1 MISDLGGLLDHQN
14 LERASRLLRELTE
27 ANRACET
34 RRTRADEKDVDFELI
49 ALRHGEVLTRN
60 GRACPLRSRNVSAVD
75 STPRRSFASDNTAPI
90 APEILQAIL
99 DANAGDANAYGA
111 DPWTARAVACLREH
125 FGDDADIYFTFNG
138 TGANVAA
145 LSSLLQPWESVLA
158 PATAH
163 LQTDECGALERFNGS
178 KVVPIATS
186 DGKLRPG
193 DIEPYLRGGHD
204 VHFSQ
209 PRALSI
215 SQAPEFGG
223 LYEIEEL
230 RELCDFAHG
239 RGLIVH
245 LDGAR
250 LANAAAALGT
260 DLRSTSRA
268 AGVDVLSFGGT
279 KNGLMLGE
287 AICFFK
293 PELHRDAAPFVQKQS
308 MQLASKMRYIAAQ
321 FVALLT
327 DDRWLRYA
335 AHANAMAQR
344 LHERVRAIEGVRV
357 TRPVRCNAIFATLDR
372 GAIDAI
378 QRDFFFYIFDEA
390 LPEVRWMTHWATTE
404 RDVDEFAD
412 CIKRATA

>member
-1 MISDLGGLLDHQN
+1 M
-14 LERASRLLRELTE
+14 
-27 ANRACET
+27 
-34 RRTRADEKDVDFELI
+34 
-49 ALRHGEVLTRN
+49 
-60 GRACPLRSRNVSAVD
+60 D
-75 STPRRSFASDNTAPI
+75 STPRRSFASDNNAPI

-99 DANAGDANAYGA
+99 DANAGDAAAYGN
-111 DPWTARAVACLREH
+111 DPWTARAVACFRKH
-125 FGDDADIYFTFNG
+125 FGEDAEIYLTFNG
-138 TGANVAA
+138 TGANVAG
-145 LSSLLQPWESVLA
+145 LSSLLRPWESVLA

-163 LQTDECGALERFNGS
+163 LQTDECGALERFSGS

-186 DGKLRPG
+186 DGKLRPS
-193 DIEPYLRGGHD
+193 DLEPYLRGEE

-215 SQAPEFGG
+215 SQAPELGG

-230 RELCDFAHG
+230 RELCRFAHE

-260 DLRSTSRA
+260 DLRTTSRD

-279 KNGLMLGE
+279 KNGLLLGE

-293 PELHRDAAPFVQKQS
+293 PDLHHGAAPFVQKQA

-321 FVALLT
+321 FVGLLT
-327 DDRWLRYA
+327 EDRWRAYA
-335 AHANAMAQR
+335 SHANLMAQR
-344 LHERVRAIEGVRV
+344 LHDRLRAIEGVRI

-372 GAIDAI
+372 AAIEAI
-378 QRDFFFYIFDEA
+378 QPEFFFYVFDEA

-404 RDVDEFAD
+404 QDVDAFAD
-412 CIKRATA
+412 CVERATSSRGPARS